1 MISPYGPID
10 NSLQPDE
17 EEGCTCGDPACPG
30 PVRYQWPF
38 KINAEAFGDGI
49 VGWMSVRTTSWEW
62 DGERTD
68 LHDVFSLLW
77 AMSLRV
83 RDVTSVGLL
92 TELNPAV
99 DIDSE
104 VYARLLVP
112 LQAGT
117 LSSLGSREYF
127 KALGRESFVVH
138 DLAQAVLDLK
148 PLEDPSRPA
157 GATYKPEPRWMSA
170 VKRNLRLPD
179 WHDYEFRRRTAP
191 DWKAFTSTRRGVS
204 VVELGRGKMDI
215 LRDAFS
221 SYQPRTAEA
230 AGHIAY
236 RTDALVNAVP
246 NATMRRAFRL
256 LAAVESET
264 GSSITI
270 PLESHM
276 VVLGRKALVAL
287 RQPCGAGVFEQ
298 SRTVAEAERNARD
311 DVFLRTETY
320 RWRTPLDPGRFEQ
333 LVGELLEQEPG
344 MHFIRQI
351 GATNEPDDGRD
362 FMAEWTVPPSGA
374 VVEGVTDG
382 MPLMQRRHVLVQ
394 VKIRG
399 RGVSKQDMPDIRDTL
414 EHHRCSGLMLI
425 AFPNVTAPFANRLL
439 AMRRGGR
446 FWIDWWQRGQ
456 IEQRLR
462 QQPDIARRYADLVT
476 VDRP

>member
-1 MISPYGPID
+1 M
-10 NSLQPDE
+10 
-17 EEGCTCGDPACPG
+17 
-30 PVRYQWPF
+30 
-38 KINAEAFGDGI
+38 DGL

-77 AMSLRV
+77 AMNLRV
-83 RDVTSVGLL
+83 RDAASVGIL

-117 LSSLGSREYF
+117 LSSLGSRDYF
-127 KALGRESFVVH
+127 KALGRESFNVH
-138 DLAQAVLDLK
+138 DVAKAVLGLT

-157 GATYKPEPRWMSA
+157 SATYKPEPRWMPA

-179 WHDYEFRRRTAP
+179 WRDYEFRIRKAP
-191 DWKAFTSTRRGVS
+191 DWKVFTSTRRGVS
-204 VVELGRGKMDI
+204 VVELGRRKMDV

-221 SYQPRTAEA
+221 SYRPRTVEA
-230 AGHIAY
+230 ADHLAF

-246 NATMRRAFRL
+246 NATMRRASLL
-256 LAAVESET
+256 LAAVEGET
-264 GSSITI
+264 RDRVTI
-270 PLESHM
+270 PLESHV
-276 VVLGRKALVAL
+276 VVLGRKAFIAL

-298 SRTVAEAERNARD
+298 SRTVVEAERAARD

-320 RWRTPLDPGRFEQ
+320 SWRTPLDPGRFEE
-333 LVGELLEQEPG
+333 LVGELLAREPG

-374 VVEGVTDG
+374 VTQGVTDG
-382 MPLMQRRHVLVQ
+382 LPLMQRRHVLVQ
-394 VKIRG
+394 VKIRA

-414 EHHRCSGLMLI
+414 EHHRCSGLMLV
-425 AFPNVTAPFANRLL
+425 AYPNITAQFANRLL
-439 AMRRGGR
+439 AMRRAGS
-446 FWIDWWQRGQ
+446 FWIEWWQRGQ

-462 QQPDIARRYADLVT
+462 QHPDIARRYSDLVT
-476 VDRP
+476 VNRSYPADASPGTDRSPLS

>member
-1 MISPYGPID
+1 
-10 NSLQPDE
+10 
-17 EEGCTCGDPACPG
+17 
-30 PVRYQWPF
+30 
-38 KINAEAFGDGI
+38 
-49 VGWMSVRTTSWEW
+49 MSVRTTSWEW

-77 AMSLRV
+77 GMNLRV

-92 TELNPAV
+92 TELNPAI

-117 LSSLGSREYF
+117 LSALESKEYF
-127 KALGRESFVVH
+127 KALGRESFAVH
-138 DLAQAVLDLK
+138 DLAQAVLGLM
-148 PLEDPSRPA
+148 PLEDPSRAA

-179 WHDYEFRRRTAP
+179 WREYEFRRRTAP
-191 DWKAFTSTRRGVS
+191 DWRAFTSTRRGVS
-204 VVELGRGKMDI
+204 VVELGRRKMDV

-221 SYQPRTAEA
+221 SYRPRTADA
-230 AGHIAY
+230 ADHLAF

-256 LAAVESET
+256 LAAVEGET
-264 GSSITI
+264 RGPVTI
-270 PLESHM
+270 PFESHV
-276 VVLGRKALVAL
+276 VVLGRKTFVAL

-298 SRTVAEAERNARD
+298 SRTVAETERVARD

-320 RWRTPLDPGRFEQ
+320 TWRTPLDPSRFEE
-333 LVGELLEQEPG
+333 LVGEILEREPG

-414 EHHRCSGLMLI
+414 EHHRCSGLMLV
-425 AFPNVTAPFANRLL
+425 AFPNITAQFANRLL
-439 AMRRGGR
+439 ALRRSGR

-462 QQPDIARRYADLVT
+462 QHPDIVRRFADLVT
-476 VDRP
+476 VNRP